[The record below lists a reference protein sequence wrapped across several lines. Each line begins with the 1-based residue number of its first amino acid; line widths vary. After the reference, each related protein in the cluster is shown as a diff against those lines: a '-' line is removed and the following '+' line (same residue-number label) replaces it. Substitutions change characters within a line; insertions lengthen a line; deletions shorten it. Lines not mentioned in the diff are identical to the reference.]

1 MPVRK
6 SPGYYERKL
15 IAGALAGTLFF
26 LLLVFIQ
33 PLPIDTP
40 ASGWSNSLQRFTNA
54 IPVYMMYI
62 TPVAIIYF
70 VLTSLISDRAARYL
84 TRRKNGHNEWLFS
97 LIFHL
102 IFGLI
107 LFWYTLA
114 AALFFFV
121 IDRMLK
127 KWRDRYSYKH
137 VLLAMVVPFFTW
149 FIFMMI
155 AFLKG

>member
-6 SPGYYERKL
+6 RPGYYERKL

-26 LLLVFIQ
+26 LLVVLIQ
-33 PLPIDTP
+33 PLPIDSP
-40 ASGWSNSLQRFTNA
+40 ATSWTNYLQQFANA
-54 IPVYMMYI
+54 LPVYMMYI
-62 TPVAIIYF
+62 TPAMIIYF
-70 VLTSLISDRAARYL
+70 AVTSLISDRAARYAA
-84 TRRKNGHNEWLFS
+84 RRKNGRFEIVYS

-107 LFWYTLA
+107 LLWFSLIA
-114 AALFFFV
+114 MLFFFL
-121 IDRMLK
+121 IDQLLK

-137 VLLAMVVPFFTW
+137 VIITMMIPFLLW
-149 FIFMMI
+149 FVFMMI